1 MWFNR
6 WETESLTAVV
16 SKRKAADKNSTA
28 LKAILR
34 SHQRGW
40 WYCKQKQ
47 LLVYIELKWKEILLL
62 GSWFSFHRCNNSSFS
77 WWPNT
82 DVKKRSAQF
91 INHIMFVFQILEPKD
106 IRSWLIRFLPNCLE
120 TLPFNKADHSTWI
133 GVGSM
138 WPVLWCHAL
147 GNVYW
152 MAELTYNFII
162 NIIINIFWRAIKCLH
177 RTSPSY
183 PWRIISSLFFLK
195 MIFNENALGG
205 D

>member
-1 MWFNR
+1 MMILQAEAATGLYR
-6 WETESLTAVV
+6 AEV
-16 SKRKAADKNSTA
+16 KRDS
-28 LKAILR
+28 
-34 SHQRGW
+34 
-40 WYCKQKQ
+40 
-47 LLVYIELKWKEILLL
+47 

-91 INHIMFVFQILEPKD
+91 INHIMLVFQILEPKD

-152 MAELTYNFII
+152 MAELTYNYII
-162 NIIINIFWRAIKCLH
+162 TIIIIILWRAIKCLH
-177 RTSPSY
+177 RIIELPHHSP
-183 PWRIISSLFFLK
+183 
-195 MIFNENALGG
+195 EG
-205 D
+205 